1 MLNYTKWFSNNYK
14 KVEDF
19 KLNYDNLLESSSIT
33 PKNLEDFNNPKYNS
47 YITKL
52 DIFKYITVL
61 DFLLSGD
68 EKCLAYNLNPY
79 LIGKFNTT
87 NKLFPYNE
95 VLEVNQYKNI
105 IIDLFF
111 LDIPNTAYKSI
122 PLNILLGE
130 VTNKKQI
137 IPYSDDLKE
146 LQKMGYGFEY
156 FGKKSMSLYFPL
168 YYKAFYKNITLYS
181 YKEVSLNLSK
191 LLLFYSTNKLEEY
204 SESTRYSTFL
214 TNKIKN
220 YSSLI
225 SKWDELDDKSVDI
238 STKILTD
245 ILKDSSIKQLHFECK
260 DFNSPLD
267 YQELSKSYLSE
278 YCLLYYFEKPE
289 AEDQIDEEVEM
300 YLDEIIESNLNSKIL
315 TSLILSNTTKFD

>member
-1 MLNYTKWFSNNYK
+1 MLNYIKWFSNNYK
-14 KVEDF
+14 KIEDF
-19 KLNYDNLLESSSIT
+19 KLNYDNLLQSSAIT
-33 PKNLEDFNNPKYNS
+33 PQNLEDFNNPKYNS

-61 DFLLSGD
+61 DFLLASD
-68 EKCLAYNLNPY
+68 EKSLAYNLNPY
-79 LIGKFNTT
+79 LINRFNT
-87 NKLFPYNE
+87 NNLFPYNE
-95 VLEVNQYKNI
+95 ILEVNQYKNI

-122 PLNILLGE
+122 PLDILFGE
-130 VTNKKQI
+130 VKNKKQI
-137 IPYSDDLKE
+137 TPYSEDLKE

-181 YKEVSLNLSK
+181 YNDQYLNLSK
-191 LLLFYSTNKLEEY
+191 LLMLYSTDKLTEY
-204 SESTRYSTFL
+204 SESTRYSTLL

-220 YSSLI
+220 YSSLM
-225 SKWDELDDKSVDI
+225 SKWDNLDFKSVDI

-245 ILKDSSIKQLHFECK
+245 ILLDSSVKQLHFECK
-260 DFNSPLD
+260 DFTSPLD
-267 YQELSKSYLSE
+267 YQELSNSFLSE

-289 AEDQIDEEVEM
+289 AEDQIDEGVEM
-300 YLDEIIESNLNSKIL
+300 YLDEIIDSNLNSKFL
-315 TSLILSNTTKFD
+315 ATLILFNSRKID

>member
-1 MLNYTKWFSNNYK
+1 MLNYIKWFSNNYK
-14 KVEDF
+14 KIEDF
-19 KLNYDNLLESSSIT
+19 KLNYDILLQSSAIT
-33 PKNLEDFNNPKYNS
+33 PQNLEDFNNPKYNS

-61 DFLLSGD
+61 DFLLASD
-68 EKCLAYNLNPY
+68 EKSLAYNLNPY
-79 LIGKFNTT
+79 LINRFNT
-87 NKLFPYNE
+87 NNLFPYNE
-95 VLEVNQYKNI
+95 ILEVNQYKNI

-122 PLNILLGE
+122 PLDILLGE
-130 VTNKKQI
+130 VKNKKQI
-137 IPYSDDLKE
+137 TPYSEDLKE

-181 YKEVSLNLSK
+181 YNDQYLNLSK
-191 LLLFYSTNKLEEY
+191 LLMLYSTDKLTEY
-204 SESTRYSTFL
+204 SESTRYSTLL

-220 YSSLI
+220 YSSLM
-225 SKWDELDDKSVDI
+225 SKWDNLDFKSVDI

-245 ILKDSSIKQLHFECK
+245 ILLDSTVKQLHFECK
-260 DFNSPLD
+260 DFTSPLD
-267 YQELSKSYLSE
+267 YQDLSNSFLSE

-289 AEDQIDEEVEM
+289 VEDQIDEGVEM
-300 YLDEIIESNLNSKIL
+300 YLDEIIDSNLNSKFL
-315 TSLILSNTTKFD
+315 ATLILFNSRKID